1 MKQITNWSQATVFD
15 CETNGLL
22 KEAVLYHV
30 LSFQM
35 KGKENPSSIPGE
47 VKDRLINFFKWHLDN
62 KVPVVAHNAILYD
75 IPVAEKI
82 LGLDL
87 SELMVI
93 DTLPLSWYLNV
104 NRKQHG
110 LDSFHSDYGIE
121 KPKIEDWSN
130 LSYEEYQHRCQEDVR
145 INVALWE
152 DFKERL
158 IDMYTKAKDAI
169 DAGLVGG
176 KRVSDDE
183 VIYIDRL
190 KGIPVEQHIDQI
202 LTFLMGKMDT
212 YRLQEK
218 RGFLMDVE
226 HLLMKD
232 KEFDEKINSVK
243 TELESVMPMVPEY
256 TKRKKPKELFKKN
269 GDYSVSGAKWI
280 ELVRK
285 YKEKELDEHGN
296 QIVIISDN
304 EIKDSEGRVRSADF
318 IEEFKEIT
326 KYKPANANSVDQI
339 KSLLYS
345 HGWVP
350 ESFNE
355 VDDEP
360 AIEKWIAN
368 GKRWKDKPPKRK
380 VPQVTI
386 KGEDGKELCPS
397 VERLA
402 EDVPQIKLYS
412 NYNLVKHRSGV
423 IKGFLKNMD
432 PDTHHIEASIGG
444 LTNTLRVCHRNVVN
458 LVGVD
463 KPYGEDIRGAFI
475 AGEGNIALGSDLSS
489 LEDRVKHHFMIPHD
503 PEYVKTMM
511 ASDFDPHI
519 LMALVA
525 KFITQE
531 EFDAFKADKDHA
543 PKHVKSARKSGK
555 SCLPVDN
562 TQVLTKQGWKWF
574 HELNENDVVYG
585 IDGDFVKET
594 VILDSVNYTDSSV
607 YSLKVGSWEVES
619 TGNHRWLV
627 DKQIHS
633 RKNRRVERI
642 YSTTENI
649 TASMNIITS
658 GEYVGGESNTSELEA
673 SLIGWI
679 LSDGHLDVS
688 KASGKTSQGL
698 DGRRQWVKC
707 SVAQSKRKFYSEIK
721 ETLVKLG
728 ADFTE
733 ITRDIDDVVSFKLS
747 SPWIRDFLNKVGLPL
762 ENKHNI
768 NYEKWILSLSKES
781 LKSFFES
788 FFKGDG
794 GTSEKSVK
802 FKTKKIY
809 QKPGKISEAI
819 KLTMNLL
826 GMNTLT
832 NKNSSNGMLVI
843 RGQNRK
849 HIGCQRIKREYV
861 RNSEVFCLTTG
872 LGNFIIRQGGVITIT
887 GNCNYASQYNAG
899 GPTIAKTAGVSEAE
913 GYLLHEAYWGL
924 NWSIKKIAEEQVV
937 IETCRNIRDPLKW
950 LINPINGMLYNIRKE
965 GDIFSTLC
973 QGTGSFFFDMWID
986 NVLNAM
992 YNVFKMKTI
1001 SLQMH
1006 DEGVW
1011 VFKDTDKFRKI
1022 FYKFVDDAIKKVNVD
1037 YLLRRELACDIQFGN
1052 RYSEIH

>member
-75 IPVAEKI
+75 IPVAEKL

-110 LDSFHSDYGIE
+110 LDSFHADYGIE

-130 LSYEEYQHRCQEDVR
+130 LSYEQYQHRCQEDVR

-158 IDMYTKAKDAI
+158 VDMYTKAKDAI
-169 DAGLVGG
+169 DSCLVGG

-183 VIYIDRL
+183 VIYLDRL
-190 KGIPVEQHIDQI
+190 KGLPVDQHIDTI

-218 RGFLMDVE
+218 RGFLLDVE
-226 HLLMKD
+226 HLTLKD
-232 KEFDEKINSVK
+232 KEFNEKINSVK
-243 TELESVMPMVPEY
+243 KELESVMPMVPDY
-256 TKRKKPKELFKKN
+256 TKRKKPKELFKQN
-269 GDYSVSGAKWI
+269 GEYSVSGAKWI

-304 EIKDSEGRVRSADF
+304 EIKDSEGRVRAADF

-350 ESFNE
+350 ESFDE
-355 VDDEP
+355 VDDKP

-432 PDTHHIEASIGG
+432 HDTHHIEASIGG

-463 KPYGEDIRGAFI
+463 KPYGEDIRGSFI

-511 ASDFDPHI
+511 APDFDPHI

-531 EFDAFKADKDHA
+531 EFDAFKLDKDHA

-555 SCLPVDN
+555 S
-562 TQVLTKQGWKWF
+562 T
-574 HELNENDVVYG
+574 
-585 IDGDFVKET
+585 
-594 VILDSVNYTDSSV
+594 
-607 YSLKVGSWEVES
+607 
-619 TGNHRWLV
+619 
-627 DKQIHS
+627 
-633 RKNRRVERI
+633 
-642 YSTTENI
+642 
-649 TASMNIITS
+649 
-658 GEYVGGESNTSELEA
+658 
-673 SLIGWI
+673 
-679 LSDGHLDVS
+679 
-688 KASGKTSQGL
+688 
-698 DGRRQWVKC
+698 
-707 SVAQSKRKFYSEIK
+707 
-721 ETLVKLG
+721 
-728 ADFTE
+728 
-733 ITRDIDDVVSFKLS
+733 
-747 SPWIRDFLNKVGLPL
+747 
-762 ENKHNI
+762 
-768 NYEKWILSLSKES
+768 
-781 LKSFFES
+781 
-788 FFKGDG
+788 
-794 GTSEKSVK
+794 
-802 FKTKKIY
+802 
-809 QKPGKISEAI
+809 
-819 KLTMNLL
+819 
-826 GMNTLT
+826 
-832 NKNSSNGMLVI
+832 
-843 RGQNRK
+843 
-849 HIGCQRIKREYV
+849 
-861 RNSEVFCLTTG
+861 
-872 LGNFIIRQGGVITIT
+872 
-887 GNCNYASQYNAG
+887 NYASQYNAG
-899 GPTIAKTAGVSEAE
+899 APTISKTAGVSEAK
-913 GYLLHEAYWGL
+913 GYMLHEAYWEL

-937 IETCRNIRDPLKW
+937 IETCRNIREPLKW

-992 YNVFKMKTI
+992 YDLFKMKTI

-1006 DEGVW
+1006 DELVL

-1022 FYKFVDDAIKKVNVD
+1022 FYKIVDDAIKKVNIN
-1037 YLLRRELACDIQFGN
+1037 YLLRRDLACDIQFGH